1 MAPAAADQAP
11 PHSAPQSEPA
21 SFASRPW
28 IGILFECCDVYYRIY
43 RDEAGTA
50 YEGRC
55 PRCGAQVRVAIGPEG
70 TDARFFRAE

>member
-1 MAPAAADQAP
+1 MVPAEDDQTASPYTAP
-11 PHSAPQSEPA
+11 SEPA
-21 SFASRPW
+21 FAGRPW

-55 PRCGAQVRVAIGPEG
+55 PRCGARVRVRIGPEG